1 MRLTRHIPHPIN
13 SDSEVIPTKSLWA
26 MRRDLSQRGFALPLA
41 IGMGLV
47 LTVIAVTTIIV
58 AQNDRSIAIQR
69 RESGSGLF
77 VAEGGIARILAQ
89 FQKPNNALLMVRN
102 FDTINSSTHKTYL
115 GPDGVPNSG
124 DEENAAVDQWTGYDL
139 SSHACFQAKGV
150 GAPNFVK
157 TGSIGTNATYSLKAY
172 RYDPASSL
180 GTVIVEGIYKGQSSF
195 VSVVFKVE
203 PVIDDFPGIIVGR
216 SYLSIKAV
224 ALILR
229 GRQILGSKGNVY
241 YEPSSSADSGQGGI
255 SKPGD
260 TTREGHLNALW
271 SSHDHDGANGDTVSG
286 GIFGCNVM
294 SDIPYRGTGTNLGI
308 LNASQTLSGIK
319 GANPTVFQVNQIDL
333 ANSDT
338 LTVDTTEGPVQLE
351 ITDKGNP
358 GSMPEAGIRLRNSAK
373 IVNIRRDGQPPKV
386 GDLRIIIRGNSLTT
400 LYDQTCIQNAF
411 LYSFQDEVRL
421 FTSGPGCAGGRN
433 TNFEGVAWAEY
444 IISSKNSSSNRSITN
459 YAASSNSEFD
469 TLITP
474 GATSG
479 IAITEDLS
487 SLMDLVSNLDWPVRY
502 RIGQIK
508 TWQRLRL

>member
-1 MRLTRHIPHPIN
+1 
-13 SDSEVIPTKSLWA
+13 
-26 MRRDLSQRGFALPLA
+26 
-41 IGMGLV
+41 MGLV
-47 LTVIAVTTIIV
+47 LTVMAVTTIIL
-58 AQNDRSIAIQR
+58 AQNDRSIALQR
-69 RESGSGLF
+69 RESSSGLF
-77 VAEGGIARILAQ
+77 VAEGGVARILAQ
-89 FQKPNNALLMVRN
+89 LQKPNNALLMVRN
-102 FDTINSSTHKTYL
+102 FDTLNPSTNKTYL

-124 DEENAAVDQWTGYDL
+124 DEETAAVDQWTGYDL
-139 SSHACFQAKGV
+139 SSHACFRAEGV
-150 GAPNFVK
+150 GAPNLVK
-157 TGSIGTNATYSLKAY
+157 MASMSTDGTYSLKAY
-172 RYDPASSL
+172 RYDPANRL
-180 GTVIVEGIYKGQSSF
+180 GTLIVEGINKGQSSL
-195 VSVVFKVE
+195 VSVAFKVE
-203 PVIDDFPGIIVGR
+203 PVTDDFPGIIVGR
-216 SYLSIKAV
+216 PYLGVKAV

-241 YEPSSSADSGQGGI
+241 YEPSSSADSALTGI
-255 SKPGD
+255 SKPRDINRGSY
-260 TTREGHLNALW
+260 LNALW
-271 SSHDHDGANGDTVSG
+271 SSNNYDGANGDTVSG

-294 SDIPYRGTGTNLGI
+294 SNIPYKGTGTNLGI
-308 LNASQTLSGIK
+308 LNANQTLSGMK
-319 GANPTVFQVNQIDL
+319 GVNPTVFQVNQIDL

-338 LTVDTTEGPVQLE
+338 LTVDTTDGPVQIE

-386 GDLRIIIRGNSLTT
+386 GDLRIVIRGNSLTT

-411 LYSFQDEVRL
+411 LYSFQDELRL

-469 TLITP
+469 TLVTP

-479 IAITEDLS
+479 IAITEDPS
-487 SLMDLVSNLDWPVRY
+487 SLMDLVSDLDWPVRY

-508 TWQRLRL
+508 TWQRVRL